1 MCVVV
6 IYSGGGRGS
15 LRRVMKGNV
24 CVGHGWVTWC
34 VGGSE
39 WVDGEYTVYIVST
52 CCIGWNGE
60 RLGVTG
66 SV

>member
-6 IYSGGGRGS
+6 IYSGGGRES

-39 WVDGEYTVYIVST
+39 WVDDEYTVYIVST
-52 CCIGWNGE
+52 CCKG
-60 RLGVTG
+60 
-66 SV
+66 